1 MILVGKL
8 GEYEKTVLNELID
21 SVNSCYCDNKIMYD
35 YIKKSGLITDM
46 VYLSI
51 NRNNFID
58 NLGREVKDYK
68 IVLPYMY
75 DEKYLNYLGLLDN
88 KYGIYSI

>member
-8 GEYEKTVLNELID
+8 GEYEKSVLDEFVD
-21 SVNSCYCDNKIMYD
+21 RVSACYCEDKRMYD
-35 YIKKSGLITDM
+35 HIKNSGLITDM

-51 NRNNFID
+51 DGSKFID
-58 NLGREVKDYK
+58 NLGKEVEDYK
-68 IVLPYMY
+68 IVLPYMHN
-75 DEKYLNYLGLLDN
+75 DKYLDYLGLLDN